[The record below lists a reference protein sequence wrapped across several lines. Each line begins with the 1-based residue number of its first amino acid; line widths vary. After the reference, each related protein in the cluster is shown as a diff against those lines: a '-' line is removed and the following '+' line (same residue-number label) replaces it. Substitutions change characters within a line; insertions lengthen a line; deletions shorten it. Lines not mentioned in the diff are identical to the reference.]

1 MSAIIGV
8 DVGSTTM
15 SGGLVTAE
23 GEILA
28 AIQVPTHRDG
38 RGSALDTL
46 VEMVGGRLQSTP
58 RRVTLRSSASG
69 SAFPAWSTAEK
80 GMMRSS
86 KNYVPEFHD
95 VPLADRLAAQTGL
108 PAFVDN
114 DVNALALA
122 EWTFGLGRGAT
133 SLVLL
138 AIGTGIGGGMIL
150 SSELVRGPSGY
161 AGEFG
166 HMTVN
171 FRGPLCGVCGGRGCH
186 GGVRGRHPHRR
197 SGPQRSSFARAGG
210 REPGAITAA
219 MVFEAAAAGDRLATR
234 IVDEACEALAAGLGA
249 IVNAFNPQVLV
260 VTGGVAKSL
269 APLETDIVRRIA
281 AYALAPALE
290 ETRIAI
296 VPSDKRKDRAGRCRA
311 RALRAGPPR
320 APRGHAL
327 RPARSPGGLSMFVQR
342 PDAKIFYQV
351 TGGGGRDLF
360 LCPSLQPAIV

>member
-23 GEILA
+23 GEILVV
-28 AIQVPTHRDG
+28 IQVPTPRKG
-38 RGSALDTL
+38 SGSALDTL
-46 VEMVGGRLQSTP
+46 GEVVGRL
-58 RRVTLRSSASG
+58 RSDASG
-69 SAFPAWSTAEK
+69 RGLALLGVGVGVPGLVDAEK

-86 KNYVPEFHD
+86 ENYVPEFHE

-138 AIGTGIGGGMIL
+138 AIGTGIGGGMVL
-150 SSELVRGPSGY
+150 HSELVRGQSGY

-171 FRGPLCGVCGGRGCH
+171 FRGPLCVCGGRGCLAAYVDGAH
-186 GGVRGRHPHRR
+186 IAAQARALFHRR
-197 SGPQRSSFARAGG
+197 AAG
-210 REPGAITAA
+210 RDPEAITTA
-219 MVFEAAAAGDRLATR
+219 MVFKAAAAGDRLATR

-249 IVNAFNPQVLV
+249 IVNAFNPQILV

-269 APLETDIVRRIA
+269 APLETDIVRRTS
-281 AYALAPALE
+281 AYALGPVLE
-290 ETRIAI
+290 QTRIAI
-296 VPSDKRKDRAGRCRA
+296 VPSDKRETVRGGAALVLYELSRREQLVATRSDLHDA
-311 RALRAGPPR
+311 REG
-320 APRGHAL
+320 
-327 RPARSPGGLSMFVQR
+327 
-342 PDAKIFYQV
+342 
-351 TGGGGRDLF
+351 
-360 LCPSLQPAIV
+360 

>member
-28 AIQVPTHRDG
+28 VIQVPTPRK
-38 RGSALDTL
+38 GSGSPLDTL
-46 VEMVGGRLQSTP
+46 GEVVGGLLVDARARGLSILGVGVGLP
-58 RRVTLRSSASG
+58 GLVDGR
-69 SAFPAWSTAEK
+69 K
-80 GMMRSS
+80 GVMRPSE
-86 KNYVPEFHD
+86 NHVPEFHD

-150 SSELVRGPSGY
+150 NSELVRGPSGY

-171 FRGPLCGVCGGRGCH
+171 FRGPLCGVCGARGCMAAYLDGTH
-186 GGVRGRHPHRR
+186 IAAQGRALMAVRV
-197 SGPQRSSFARAGG
+197 GG
-210 REPGAITAA
+210 REPGTITAA
-219 MVFEAAAAGDRLATR
+219 MVFEAATAGDRLATR

-269 APLETDIVRRIA
+269 APLEADIIRRIA
-281 AYALAPALE
+281 AYALGPSLE
-290 ETRIAI
+290 EARIAI
-296 VPSDKRKDRAGRCRA
+296 VPADKRKTVRGGAALVLYELA
-311 RALRAGPPR
+311 RREHLVAMRSDL
-320 APRGHAL
+320 HE
-327 RPARSPGGLSMFVQR
+327 AREG
-342 PDAKIFYQV
+342 
-351 TGGGGRDLF
+351 
-360 LCPSLQPAIV
+360 

>member
-15 SGGLVTAE
+15 SGGLVTRE
-23 GEILA
+23 GEVLA

-46 VEMVGGRLQSTP
+46 VGVVDGLLADAGARGLALLGVGVGLP
-58 RRVTLRSSASG
+58 GLVDG
-69 SAFPAWSTAEK
+69 WK
-80 GMMRSS
+80 GVMRSS
-86 KNYVPEFHD
+86 ENHVPEFHD

-122 EWTFGLGRGAT
+122 EWAFGLGRGAT

-150 SSELVRGPSGY
+150 NSELVRGPSGY

-166 HMTVN
+166 HMSVN
-171 FRGPLCGVCGGRGCH
+171 FRGPLCGVCGSRGCMAAYLDGTQIAAQARALMAH
-186 GGVRGRHPHRR
+186 WPGGVAP
-197 SGPQRSSFARAGG
+197 SAV
-210 REPGAITAA
+210 TAA
-219 MVFEAAAAGDRLATR
+219 MVFEAAAAGDRLAIR
-234 IVDEACEALAAGLGA
+234 IVDEACEALAAGLGT

-260 VTGGVAKSL
+260 VTGGVARSL

-281 AYALAPALE
+281 AYALGPALE
-290 ETRIAI
+290 AARIAI
-296 VPSDKRKDRAGRCRA
+296 VPSDKGQTVRGGAALVLYELA
-311 RALRAGPPR
+311 RREHLVAMRSDL
-320 APRGHAL
+320 HE
-327 RPARSPGGLSMFVQR
+327 AREG
-342 PDAKIFYQV
+342 
-351 TGGGGRDLF
+351 
-360 LCPSLQPAIV
+360 

>member
-1 MSAIIGV
+1 MSAIIGI

-28 AIQVPTHRDG
+28 VIQVPIPREG
-38 RGSALDTL
+38 SGSALDSL
-46 VEMVGGRLQSTP
+46 GEVVGRLQSDA
-58 RRVTLRSSASG
+58 SARG
-69 SAFPAWSTAEK
+69 LALLGVGVGLPGLVDAEK

-86 KNYVPEFHD
+86 ENYVPEFHE
-95 VPLADRLAAQTGL
+95 VPLADRLAAQTSL

-122 EWTFGLGRGAT
+122 EWIFGLGRGAT
-133 SLVLL
+133 SFVLL
-138 AIGTGIGGGMIL
+138 AIGTGIGGGMVL
-150 SSELVRGPSGY
+150 NSELVRGHSGY

-171 FRGPLCGVCGGRGCH
+171 FRGPLCVCGGRGCMATYLD
-186 GGVRGRHPHRR
+186 GTQIAAQARTLFHRR
-197 SGPQRSSFARAGG
+197 AAGRDPRAV
-210 REPGAITAA
+210 TTA
-219 MVFEAAAAGDRLATR
+219 MVFDAAAAGDRLATR

-269 APLETDIVRRIA
+269 APLETDIVRRIGS
-281 AYALAPALE
+281 YALWPALA

-296 VPSDKRKDRAGRCRA
+296 APSDKRTTVRGGAALVLYELARRERLAVLRSDREG
-311 RALRAGPPR
+311 
-320 APRGHAL
+320 
-327 RPARSPGGLSMFVQR
+327 
-342 PDAKIFYQV
+342 
-351 TGGGGRDLF
+351 
-360 LCPSLQPAIV
+360 